1 MKVLCVDNTNVSLSL
16 SIGKW
21 YEVFEGGD
29 APTETSSGSYIII
42 SDRGSHT
49 RISRSYFKNLE
60 ELRSDKLKELGI

>member
-1 MKVLCVDNTNVSLSL
+1 MKVVCVDNTNVSLSL

-42 SDRGSHT
+42 SDRGNRT

>member
-1 MKVLCVDNTNVSLSL
+1 MKVVCVDNTNVSLSL

-42 SDRGSHT
+42 SDRGNHT
-49 RISRSYFKNLE
+49 RISRRYFKNLE

>member
-16 SIGKW
+16 SVGKW

-42 SDRGSHT
+42 SDRGNPT
-49 RISRSYFKNLE
+49 KISRWYFKTLE
-60 ELRSDKLKELGI
+60 ELRNEKLKELGI